1 LLCAAVGQR
10 DRDSVSRV
18 GVRQKSVVEEE
29 LVVAARAVVEEHL
42 LPCLDIIRNKQADV
56 LALNIKPPATRRVIR
71 QI

>member
-1 LLCAAVGQR
+1 
-10 DRDSVSRV
+10 
-18 GVRQKSVVEEE
+18 VRQKSVVEEE

-56 LALNIKPPATRRVIR
+56 LALNIKPPASRRVIR